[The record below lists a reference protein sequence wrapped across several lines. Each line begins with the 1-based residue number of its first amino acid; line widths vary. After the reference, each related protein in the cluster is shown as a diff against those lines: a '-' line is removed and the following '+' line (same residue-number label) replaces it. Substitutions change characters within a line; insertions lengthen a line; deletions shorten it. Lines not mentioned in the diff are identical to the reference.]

1 MGFMF
6 DDRED
11 ERLHIWHG
19 EDEPHLDSPQVCV
32 TDRVV
37 LGVYGGNTRSGANK
51 NEDAALVL
59 TDADGHW
66 EFSVIVDAHFSA
78 ESARLVVDV
87 VEAELSTIR
96 RILDE
101 SSLATT
107 FREIEQHL
115 VDRFTSLDVRFRAQ
129 QVNGEASCLIC
140 ARKGW
145 FVWWMSIGDCVAYVL
160 HPRLAS
166 HGQFALN
173 QRTFFEWVGFRNT
186 FELPVPCYA
195 SGVRAL
201 HEGRS
206 VICLVTDGVFEADDN
221 PASCEARIFRTLTAP
236 GSEAATGLQRQTQE
250 LLNQVHQAGGRDSA
264 TVIAWSFD
272 IS

>member
-1 MGFMF
+1 MELMF
-6 DDRED
+6 DDHVD
-11 ERLHIWHG
+11 DRLCIWLG
-19 EDEPHLDSPQVCV
+19 EDEPHLDSPHAFV
-32 TDRVV
+32 TDRIV

-51 NEDAALVL
+51 NEDAALVI
-59 TDADGHW
+59 TDADGQW

-78 ESARLVVDV
+78 ESARLVIDV
-87 VEAELSTIR
+87 VEAELPTITR
-96 RILDE
+96 LLDE
-101 SSLATT
+101 SSLAST

-129 QVNGEASCLIC
+129 QVQGEASCLIC

-166 HGQFALN
+166 LGQYALN
-173 QRTFFEWVGFRNT
+173 QRTFFEWVGSRNT
-186 FELPVPCYA
+186 FELPVPSYA

-201 HEGRS
+201 QEGMN

-221 PASCEARIFRTLTAP
+221 PSARDTRIYRTLTAP
-236 GSEAATGLQRQTQE
+236 GSEAVTGLQGQVQE
-250 LLNQVHQAGGRDSA
+250 LLNHVHQAQGRDSG
-264 TVIAWSFD
+264 TVIAWHSA
-272 IS
+272 IP